1 MGLALLAYKKGS
13 NKEPHILFPPVV
25 IFSIKFVMICC
36 VVCGGLP
43 LVRVEAVVTILLQVH
58 GEASEAVAEAGLWA
72 VASLSSDYANYTRLI
87 EAGACAG
94 VKSRLTALCEDA
106 FMVLLQSDAC
116 WQ

>member
-1 MGLALLAYKKGS
+1 MVACCWLL
-13 NKEPHILFPPVV
+13 
-25 IFSIKFVMICC
+25 
-36 VVCGGLP
+36 
-43 LVRVEAVVTILLQVH
+43 RVGTVVTTVLQVH
-58 GEASEAVAEAGLWA
+58 GEASEAVAEAGLRA
-72 VASLSSDYANYTRLI
+72 VASLSADYANYTRLI